1 MISKPFAMMLKTYA
15 LDLEYAQRLISSFHA
30 HNVDGLH
37 LFCVVPQSEHHLF
50 AAFEADTVSIMT
62 EAPFEK
68 YFTAEDVDG
77 IRPGYINQ
85 EIVKLAFWELGLAD
99 NYFCVD
105 SEAVFIRDFRLSD
118 FIAPDGFPYTVLVE
132 DKELLVEPE
141 YYGRYWKSRE
151 EGHRV
156 IATAISLQDPIIRT
170 CHGHQTFSSA
180 VLRDFKEQF
189 LDTRDWTY
197 LDALNVSP
205 YEFTWYNLWLQK
217 SHVIPIHQREPF
229 VKVFHHERQHLEY
242 LIRGTSQEDI
252 ARAYLAVVVN
262 SNFSRSLGVAD
273 PAASK
278 PEILSRYLSYGE
290 LGQLALAK
298 LRASGRRLRLNNW
311 R

>member
-37 LFCVVPQSEHHLF
+37 LFCVVPPSEHHLF
-50 AAFEADTVSIMT
+50 SALETKTVSVMT
-62 EAPFEK
+62 ETPFEK
-68 YFTAEDVDG
+68 YFTTEEVDG

-141 YYGRYWKSRE
+141 YYERYWKSRE
-151 EGHRV
+151 EGHQA
-156 IATAISLQDPIIRT
+156 IAAAVALDDQIIRT

-180 VLRDFKEQF
+180 VLRDFKQQF

-197 LDALNVSP
+197 LDALMVSP

-217 SHVIPIHQREPF
+217 SQVIPIHQREPF

-242 LIRGTSQEDI
+242 ILRGISQEDI

-262 SNFSRSLGVAD
+262 SNFSRTIGEVD

-278 PEILSRYLSYGE
+278 PEMLSPYLSYGE
-290 LGQLALAK
+290 LGQLALVK
-298 LRASGRRLRLNNW
+298 FRGSLRRLR
-311 R
+311 RGSS